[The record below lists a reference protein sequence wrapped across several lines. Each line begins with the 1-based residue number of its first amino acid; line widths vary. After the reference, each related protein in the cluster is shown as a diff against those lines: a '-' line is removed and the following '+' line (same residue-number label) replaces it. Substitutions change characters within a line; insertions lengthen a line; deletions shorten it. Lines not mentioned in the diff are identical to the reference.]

1 VSIVAATRTGE
12 MQRGRRIDRPLL
24 DDDRFIGRGPLRDPR
39 ELEGDARGAVGRVVG
54 VMLVSTATLHMRG
67 RAP

>member
-1 VSIVAATRTGE
+1 MGYRMWI
-12 MQRGRRIDRPLL
+12 IIN
-24 DDDRFIGRGPLRDPR
+24 DRFIGRGPLRDPR